1 MHVFMKCEHTSILY
15 EPLLMRVCSHVR
27 IDASII
33 APHSLCSS
41 CLPSLVFKRG
51 MSLGDAADRGD
62 IDTEGSD
69 SEASYEVTVVLLYEV
84 ENVPQSQYCT
94 ALYGTVLYSTV

>member
-1 MHVFMKCEHTSILY
+1 MHVFMKCDHTSIQY
-15 EPLLMRVCSHVR
+15 ESLLKRVCSHIR

-33 APHSLCSS
+33 APYYLHSS

-94 ALYGTVLYSTV
+94 VLYNIA